1 MIVSIASG
9 KGGTGKTTLAVN
21 TALALGNVQLLDC
34 DVEEPNCHIFL
45 KAEETKSEDVKV
57 KVPEI
62 NEALCNYCGE
72 CARFCRYN
80 ALAITKGVILF
91 FPELCHSCGGC
102 MLVCPQKAINEIERA
117 IGVIN
122 HCNVGNI
129 DFSYGLLTIG
139 EAQASPVI
147 RELKKHIKKGK
158 DVLIDAPPGTSCATI
173 SAVEDSDY
181 CILVTE
187 PTPFGLNDLKLAVG
201 MLESMDIPHG
211 VVINQDGIGDDKVAE
226 YCDKKDIRVL
236 LRIPHDRRIA
246 ELYSNGVPFV
256 QELHEYKI
264 MLRDMSDKIRE
275 VLE

>member
-21 TALALGNVQLLDC
+21 TALALGKVQLLDC

-45 KAEETKSEDVKV
+45 KYDSKDSDQVLV
-57 KVPEI
+57 RIPEI
-62 NEALCNYCGE
+62 NKDICDYCGE

-80 ALAITKGVILF
+80 ALAITKGIVMF

-102 MLVCPQKAINEIERA
+102 ILVCPKKAINETERA
-117 IGVIN
+117 IGVIK
-122 HCNVGNI
+122 HSNVDDI
-129 DFSYGLLTIG
+129 DFSYGLLNIG

-147 RELKKHIKKGK
+147 RELKKHIKTDK

-211 VVINQDGIGDDKVAE
+211 VVVNQDGIGDNKVAE
-226 YCDKKDIRVL
+226 YCEKKDIQIL

-246 ELYSNGVPFV
+246 ELYSNGIPFV

-264 MLRDMSDKIRE
+264 MLKDMFNAIKE
-275 VLE
+275 VVE